1 MLNIGLGHGQLRNGL
16 FWFPELLF
24 SEPVC
29 NRNAWDCIWHEQRI
43 VCWMFCVVFTK
54 IGLSGLSPDYFL
66 SQAWP
71 DLWPRMTN
79 VCYWHKFNDI
89 LKM

>member
-1 MLNIGLGHGQLRNGL
+1 MGHVQLRNGL

-29 NRNAWDCIWHEQRI
+29 NRNAWDCIWPKKGI
-43 VCWMFCVVFTK
+43 VCWIFCVVFTK
-54 IGLSGLSPDYFL
+54 TGLSGLSPDYFRG
-66 SQAWP
+66 QAWP
-71 DLWPRMTN
+71 DLLPGMTN
-79 VCYWHKFNDI
+79 VCYCHKFNDI